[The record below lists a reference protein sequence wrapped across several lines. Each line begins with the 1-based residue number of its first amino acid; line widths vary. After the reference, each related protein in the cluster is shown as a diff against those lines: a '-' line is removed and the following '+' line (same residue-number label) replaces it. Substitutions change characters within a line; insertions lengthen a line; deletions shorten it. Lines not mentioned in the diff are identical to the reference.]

1 MGPIAGHRPREAPC
15 SFTHGRQGDYAAGA
29 PQCTGPQAS
38 SRVAN
43 SRVSAAAVSYGE
55 ATPLHSVHGVCLVS
69 CSSALG
75 ELRQCI
81 DTLSCDGSPY
91 LRMSNLSVWLT
102 PGQACR
108 ACGRNRQQSRFVRQ
122 KSTQSRFPLLF
133 TQVLMVCLCARC
145 AREYADARGWVATP
159 GPHEIQTTP
168 VRHLCLRVRWRRLPC
183 GPQL

>member
-1 MGPIAGHRPREAPC
+1 MGLIAGHRPREAPC

-108 ACGRNRQQSRFVRQ
+108 ACGRNRQQSRLLTDAEIEKTQQTANGTVPFIPSSKR
-122 KSTQSRFPLLF
+122 KSGYW
-133 TQVLMVCLCARC
+133 CAALCAPGVR
-145 AREYADARGWVATP
+145 RRQRLGSDP
-159 GPHEIQTTP
+159 GPT
-168 VRHLCLRVRWRRLPC
+168 
-183 GPQL
+183 